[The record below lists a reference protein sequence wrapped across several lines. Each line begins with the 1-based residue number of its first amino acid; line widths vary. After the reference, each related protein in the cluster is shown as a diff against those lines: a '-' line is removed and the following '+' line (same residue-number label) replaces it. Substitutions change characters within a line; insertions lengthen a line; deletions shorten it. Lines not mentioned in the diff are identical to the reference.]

1 MFFIRSYLDEGF
13 LRLYVFSVERGF
25 CFVFELFLLLLML
38 GRGFEGIYS
47 FEKFLFRWFFIKN
60 IYVFNNYFLDNN
72 LFLIVI
78 WIMIFF

>member
-38 GRGFEGIYS
+38 GRGFEG
-47 FEKFLFRWFFIKN
+47 KFDRLKEMS
-60 IYVFNNYFLDNN
+60 NNGNSLG
-72 LFLIVI
+72 
-78 WIMIFF
+78 ME

>member
-38 GRGFEGIYS
+38 GRGFEG
-47 FEKFLFRWFFIKN
+47 KFDRLKEIS
-60 IYVFNNYFLDNN
+60 IS
-72 LFLIVI
+72 I
-78 WIMIFF
+78 